1 MSAGINCLYLPTAY
15 DNDII
20 TPSGLSSTQT
30 DAKRNLDRTLAAG
43 HVVRLGLRVR
53 ARRGER
59 QASLAYIITL
69 LLLLL
74 LTRARVCVCVRICH
88 RRLPILVRAR
98 CTVPLTAG
106 GGEIKRPTPIAIAI
120 HTRI

>member
-1 MSAGINCLYLPTAY
+1 MILLRRLVCLRH
-15 DNDII
+15 
-20 TPSGLSSTQT
+20 
-30 DAKRNLDRTLAAG
+30 KRNLDRTLAAG

-74 LTRARVCVCVRICH
+74 LTRARVCVCVC
-88 RRLPILVRAR
+88 
-98 CTVPLTAG
+98 G
-106 GGEIKRPTPIAIAI
+106 SAIVACQY
-120 HTRI
+120 